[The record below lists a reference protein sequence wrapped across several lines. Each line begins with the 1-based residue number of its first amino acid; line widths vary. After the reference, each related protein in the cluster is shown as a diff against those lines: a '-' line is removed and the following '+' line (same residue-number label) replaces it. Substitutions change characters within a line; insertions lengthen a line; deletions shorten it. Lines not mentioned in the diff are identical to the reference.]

1 MAYQNYQS
9 IQPIT
14 GDTIATSV
22 PSTGY
27 YLGLKAITS
36 LPSAASN
43 GNLTGLS
50 SDKFGRIITIPQGP
64 RDLVGTLGSSSGNN
78 ANANQSTQIYN
89 NNSYPVAVTVTP
101 VGFYLDITSVTFTN
115 TSGTGTELVL
125 SDGTNGYYWY
135 VPRGDCRG
143 AVFNVPLAA
152 KTTNTAWTVQCWTA
166 VNSLW
171 VTVQYVYNK

>member
-1 MAYQNYQS
+1 MPYQQNLS
-9 IQPIT
+9 PQPIS
-14 GDTIATSV
+14 GDTLTTTT

-27 YLGLKAITS
+27 YLGLNSINA
-36 LPSAASN
+36 LPSPATN
-43 GNLTGLS
+43 LNLTGVS

-64 RDLVGTLGSSSGNN
+64 RDLVGTLGSSSGYN
-78 ANANQSTQIYN
+78 ANANQSTQIYST
-89 NNSYPVAVTVTP
+89 NSSAVAVTVTP

-152 KTTNTAWTVQCWTA
+152 KTTNTAWTVQCTTA
-166 VNSLW
+166 VNSIW

>member
-14 GDTIATSV
+14 GDAIASTT
-22 PSTGY
+22 PSKGY
-27 YLGLKAITS
+27 YAGFNAITS
-36 LPSAASN
+36 LPTPGTN
-43 GNLTGLS
+43 GNLTGLL
-50 SDKFGRIITIPQGP
+50 SDKFGRLITLPQGP
-64 RDLVGTLGSSSGNN
+64 RDLVGALGSSSGSN
-78 ANANQSTQIYN
+78 ANANQSTQIYSTN
-89 NNSYPVAVTVTP
+89 FVGVTVTP

-166 VNSLW
+166 VNSIW